1 MEEYYKLKTSPRCSP
16 ANVVQG
22 KDYRFTVLTPQLIR
36 LEYCRENQFE
46 DHATQVVLNRDFPP
60 VPFRMVDK
68 ENVLEI
74 ITNNLHLRYNKKPF
88 SKNGLSIEILGNYS
102 NYRNI
107 WKYSDELNDLRGT
120 ARTLDNTAGPIPL
133 EHGLLSADGFSVLDD
148 SDSLTILDDGWVA
161 PREKEEIDLY
171 FFGYGR
177 NFLPCLKDFYRLCGK
192 TPMLPRYALGNWWSR
207 YNRYSEQSYREL
219 ILRFRDENVPFSVA
233 VLDMDWH
240 LVDVGPENG
249 SGWTGYTWNRELFPD
264 PAAFLK
270 WLHEQGLKISLNL
283 HPANGV
289 MPYEEAYGKMANA
302 LGVKDGTKI
311 DFDIA
316 DLKFLIAYFKY
327 LHHPNEEIGVDFWWI
342 DWQQGAECSMDGM
355 DPLWMLNH
363 YHYLDQKRR
372 NGRPMILSRYAGA
385 GSHRY
390 PVGFSG
396 DSIIC
401 WESLDFQPYFTAN
414 ASNVGYGWWS
424 HDIGGHMCGVK
435 DDELAVRWVQF
446 GVFSPICRL
455 HSSSGPFNGKEPWH
469 YNSMAKD
476 IIKNFLCLRH
486 RLIPYLYTMNYRF
499 AHEDLPLIQ
508 PMYYQHP
515 GDYEAYHVPNEYYF
529 GSELIACPITKPMDP
544 KLGVAQVKVWLPEGE
559 WIDVFTG
566 ILYRGGRV
574 MQSYRTLFQI
584 PVFAKAGAVIPM
596 AEFSKNINE
605 TSNPKAMDIRVFGGA
620 DNQFTMYEDN
630 GKDGESRRE
639 AFTDFTFHWGKMC
652 NFQIGAVRGNMEVIP
667 EKRDYTIRFCGM
679 EKPQKI
685 EIYQDGKKINYE
697 QTYYPALH
705 TACVSLKNCPTDTDI
720 VVCLTGT
727 SLAHNDIPNLCYQIL
742 DQAQIEYNLK
752 NKIYSIVCGEK
763 DISRIFGIL
772 QTLCIPKDLFGE
784 ICEILT
790 A

>member
-1 MEEYYKLKTSPRCSP
+1 MEEYYKLKVSPQCSP
-16 ANVVQG
+16 GNVVQG
-22 KDYRFTVLTPQLIR
+22 DNYRFTVLTSQLIR
-36 LEYCRENQFE
+36 LEYCRENLFE
-46 DHATQVVLNRDFPP
+46 DHATQVVLNRDFQK
-60 VPFRMVDK
+60 VPFQTVEK
-68 ENVLEI
+68 ENALEI
-74 ITNNLHLRYNKKPF
+74 ITKNLHLRYNKRPF
-88 SKNGLSIEILGNYS
+88 SKNGLSIEVLDNCS
-102 NYRNI
+102 DYRNI

-133 EHGLLSADGFSVLDD
+133 EHGLLSVYGFSVLDD
-148 SDSLTILDDGWVA
+148 SGSLLLLENGWVA
-161 PREKEEIDLY
+161 PREKKEIDLY

-177 NFLPCLKDFYRLCGK
+177 NFLRCLKDFYRLCGK

-207 YNRYSEQSYREL
+207 YNRYSESSYRKL
-219 ILRFRDENVPFSVA
+219 ILRFREENTPFSVA

-240 LVDVGPENG
+240 LVDVGPGNG
-249 SGWTGYTWNRELFPD
+249 SGWTGYTWNRKLFPD

-270 WLHEQGLKISLNL
+270 WLHEQGLKVCLNL

-289 MPYEEAYGKMANA
+289 MPYEEAYGKMAEA
-302 LGVKDGTKI
+302 LGIKDGRKI

-316 DLKFLIAYFKY
+316 DSKFLMAYFKF

-342 DWQQGAECSMDGM
+342 DWQQGADCSMDGM

-363 YHYLDQKRR
+363 YHYLDQNRR
-372 NGRPMILSRYAGA
+372 NKRPLILSRYAGA

-435 DDELAVRWVQF
+435 DDELAIRWVQF
-446 GVFSPICRL
+446 GVFSPISRL
-455 HSSSGPFNGKEPWH
+455 HSSSGPFNGKEPWN
-469 YNSMAKD
+469 YNPTAEG
-476 IIKNFLCLRH
+476 IIKDFLRLRH

-499 AHEDLPLIQ
+499 AHDDLPLIQ

-515 GDYEAYHVPNEYYF
+515 DEYDAYHAPNEYYF
-529 GSELIACPITKPMDP
+529 GSELIACPITKPADAR
-544 KLGVAQVKVWLPEGE
+544 LGVAQARVWLPEGI

-566 ILYRGGRV
+566 IIYRGGRV
-574 MQSYRTLFQI
+574 MQSYRTLFQL

-596 AEFSKNINE
+596 AELSKNINE
-605 TSNPKAMDIRVFGGA
+605 TSNPAAMDIRVFAGA
-620 DNQFTMYEDN
+620 DNRFTMYEDN
-630 GKDGESRRE
+630 GKDGISRHE
-639 AFTDFTFHWGKMC
+639 AFTDLIFHWGRTCDFRICATK
-652 NFQIGAVRGNMEVIP
+652 GDREVIP

-679 EKPQKI
+679 EDPEKI
-685 EIYQDGKKINYE
+685 EVFQGGMKMKYE
-697 QTYYPALH
+697 KAYAPTSH
-705 TACVSLKNCPTDTDI
+705 TVCISLKNCPTDAN
-720 VVCLTGT
+720 VVIRLAGAG
-727 SLAHNDIPNLCYQIL
+727 LAHNDITDLCYRII
-742 DQAQIEYNLK
+742 DRSQIEYNLK
-752 NKIYSIVCGEK
+752 DKIYLTICNEK
-763 DISRIFGIL
+763 DISRILGIL
-772 QTLCIPKDLFGE
+772 QALDIPKDLFGA